1 MSLNTTRTA
10 KRTALVA
17 ATALS
22 TVFISG
28 APAVAQ
34 PDQPA
39 NASQALQKLRELS
52 KQAEVLT
59 EDYKKA
65 QDDHAAKEQAL
76 QRFGAAAAQADK
88 VAAEAHSQEEALRG
102 KVDELSKASYKGS
115 RMNTLSALVGS
126 ERPKQFLDRAAA
138 LDLLSQRNDR
148 AVRAMADATH
158 RAEKAQRE
166 AREAEAKAA
175 KAERDAAKLEGDI
188 ANRKEQMDS
197 QIAEVKEQYSSLSEE
212 DKDVLEGASSAVEQ
226 LTGSG
231 SAIEAVNAALSKQ
244 GSPYVYGA
252 KGPEEFDC
260 SGLVQW
266 SYKQAGVS
274 LPSSTRSQVSVGKEV
289 SQSNMKPGDIIFFY
303 SSASHNGIYLG
314 NGKMV
319 HAPTEGQDVTVEEVK
334 YMGEVHSVRR
344 VAG

>member
-28 APAVAQ
+28 MPAVAQ

-39 NASQALQKLRELS
+39 NSSEALQKLRELS

-65 QDDHAAKEQAL
+65 QDDHQAKEQAL
-76 QRFGAAAAQADK
+76 QRFTAAAAQADK
-88 VAAEAHSQEEALRG
+88 VAGEARAQEEALRG
-102 KVDELSKASYKGS
+102 KVDELSRASYKGS

-138 LDLLSQRNDR
+138 LDLMSQRNDR
-148 AVRAMADATH
+148 AVHAMAEATK
-158 RAEKAQRE
+158 RAEKAQGE
-166 AREAEAKAA
+166 ARDAESKAT
-175 KAERDAAKLEGDI
+175 KAERDAAKIEGDI
-188 ANRKEQMDS
+188 AGRKQQMDA
-197 QIAEVKEQYSSLSEE
+197 QVAQVKEQYDNLSEE
-212 DKDVLEGASSAVEQ
+212 DQSALEGVSSAVGQ
-226 LTGSG
+226 LAGSG
-231 SAIEAVNAALSKQ
+231 AAVEAVNAALSKQ
-244 GSPYVYGA
+244 GSPYVFGA
-252 KGPEEFDC
+252 KGPDEFDC

-266 SYKQAGVS
+266 AYKQAGVS

-289 SQSNMKPGDIIFFY
+289 SQSEMKPGDIIFFY
-303 SSASHNGIYLG
+303 SSASHDGIYIG
-314 NGKMV
+314 NGKIV
-319 HAPTEGQDVTVEEVK
+319 HAPTEGQDVTVEEVE
-334 YMGEVHSVRR
+334 YMGEVNSVRR